1 MDPTSDPIRVFQT
14 QRSLNFTP
22 QEVFRAFSDPKRLEA
37 WWGPKGFTNSFE
49 IFEFQENGLWK
60 FSMHA
65 PTGEIYPNQCIFR
78 EIEIEKKIVI
88 EHVVQPLFTLSID
101 LINSQGNTVLLWTQK
116 FEDAGIAQAMSQI
129 VKKANEENLDRL
141 TLNLSENK

>member
-1 MDPTSDPIRVFQT
+1 
-14 QRSLNFTP
+14 
-22 QEVFRAFSDPKRLEA
+22 
-37 WWGPKGFTNSFE
+37 
-49 IFEFQENGLWK
+49 
-60 FSMHA
+60 MHA

-78 EIEIEKKIVI
+78 EIEIEKNIVI
-88 EHVVQPLFTLSID
+88 ERVVQPLFTLSID